1 METAAAVA
9 IAATGH
15 PLRWSRVSELKSTA
29 VTQRR
34 PRARRATFVSW
45 KVESTK
51 VRSKELT
58 FSQKHPA
65 RKYCIYCTTA
75 VSRTGMRCGAIPKL
89 LSCNTYG

>member
-51 VRSKELT
+51 VRSKRADL
-58 FSQKHPA
+58 FAKAPRPQVL
-65 RKYCIYCTTA
+65 Y
-75 VSRTGMRCGAIPKL
+75 L
-89 LSCNTYG
+89 LHNSC